1 MTEYIASVQCTLY
14 GNAHQ
19 QPVLHWCNM
28 VCNVFMQTGKQC
40 VIAIYQRMHCRVMKQ
55 KKSGQ
60 I

>member
-14 GNAHQ
+14 GNAHR

-40 VIAIYQRMHCRVMKQ
+40 VIAIY
-55 KKSGQ
+55 
-60 I
+60 